1 MWTRIRPPLFLHNE
15 HRELGSKGR
24 RRVRIFQCRARSDV
38 SPLALLKDF
47 VAPALGQI
55 APDVLRNYWAD
66 LGVLIE
72 FLPRR

>member
-1 MWTRIRPPLFLHNE
+1 MDAHQAAFIPHNE
-15 HRELGSKGR
+15 LRELGSEGR

-47 VAPALGQI
+47 VVPALGQI

>member
-15 HRELGSKGR
+15 LRELGSKGR